1 MNVKICSRR
10 AAEELLEQGFPEHTA
25 VISFYDPPSKLNAVQ
40 PLDYMG
46 KAERVFPIAIHDLD
60 LTALPEVG
68 LDYETFFPEADNLAA
83 FILQAEKDHL
93 NIICQCEYGQS
104 RSAACAAAIRE
115 YFCGDGIQIFADYRY
130 YPNQVVYHKVSDA
143 LTKKG
148 KVK

>member
-1 MNVKICSRR
+1 
-10 AAEELLEQGFPEHTA
+10 
-25 VISFYDPPSKLNAVQ
+25 
-40 PLDYMG
+40 MG

-68 LDYETFFPEADNLAA
+68 LDYETFFPEADDLAK
-83 FILQAEKDHL
+83 FILQAEEDHL
-93 NIICQCEYGQS
+93 NMICQCEYGQS

-115 YFCGDGIQIFADYRY
+115 YFYGDGIQIFADYRY
-130 YPNQVVYHKVSDA
+130 YPNQVVYHKVFDA

>member
-25 VISFYDPPSKLNAVQ
+25 VISFYDPSSKRNAVQ
-40 PLDYMG
+40 PLDYMD
-46 KAERVFPIAIHDLD
+46 KAERVFPVAIHDLD

-68 LDYETFFPEADNLAA
+68 LDSETFFPEADNLAA

-130 YPNQVVYHKVSDA
+130 YPNQVVYHKVFDA
-143 LTKKG
+143 LTEKG

>member
-25 VISFYDPPSKLNAVQ
+25 AISFYDPPSKRNAVQ

-46 KAERVFPIAIHDLD
+46 KTERVFPIAIRDLD

-68 LDYETFFPEADNLAA
+68 LDYETFFPEADKLAA
-83 FILQAEKDHL
+83 FILQVEKDHL

-130 YPNQVVYHKVSDA
+130 YPNQVVYHKVFDA

>member
-1 MNVKICSRR
+1 
-10 AAEELLEQGFPEHTA
+10 
-25 VISFYDPPSKLNAVQ
+25 
-40 PLDYMG
+40 MG

-83 FILQAEKDHL
+83 FILQAKKDHL
-93 NIICQCEYGQS
+93 NMICQCEYGQS

-130 YPNQVVYHKVSDA
+130 YPNQVVYHKVFDA